1 MTTIAVLGTGNIG
14 GTLARTWV
22 AAGHD
27 VTLGARDPEK
37 GSVRHLAQ
45 ELGVA
50 RARLAD
56 AAARA
61 EVVLFAVPGAAMPD
75 TISQAGAKIDGK
87 IVIDA
92 ANNVSA
98 AVAHSADLITAA
110 APSALYHRAFN
121 TLGWEL
127 FAEPTIGDVQ
137 VDHFFCGPDGPSRA
151 VVEQLIAD
159 VGLHPIWVGGP
170 EEAGV
175 VDAMLRIWLTLAMKR
190 GYGRHIGFKLLT

>member
-1 MTTIAVLGTGNIG
+1 
-14 GTLARTWV
+14 
-22 AAGHD
+22 

-98 AVAHSADLITAA
+98 AVAHSADLITAGGA
-110 APSALYHRAFN
+110 IGALSPRVQHARVGAVRRTDHR
-121 TLGWEL
+121 
-127 FAEPTIGDVQ
+127 
-137 VDHFFCGPDGPSRA
+137 
-151 VVEQLIAD
+151 
-159 VGLHPIWVGGP
+159 
-170 EEAGV
+170 
-175 VDAMLRIWLTLAMKR
+175 
-190 GYGRHIGFKLLT
+190 